1 MLTCKPEV
9 ASVMN
14 PNRNGLNARCAV
26 AKGVDAEMPD
36 LFRNPT
42 LGQLDNIRWTVA
54 NIAGR

>member
-1 MLTCKPEV
+1 
-9 ASVMN
+9 
-14 PNRNGLNARCAV
+14 
-26 AKGVDAEMPD
+26 MPD

>member
-1 MLTCKPEV
+1 
-9 ASVMN
+9 MN
-14 PNRNGLNARCAV
+14 PNRNGLNARNARLPE
-26 AKGVDAEMPD
+26 KGADAEMPD

>member
-1 MLTCKPEV
+1 
-9 ASVMN
+9 MN
-14 PNRNGLNARCAV
+14 PNCNGLNARCAV

>member
-1 MLTCKPEV
+1 
-9 ASVMN
+9 MN

-26 AKGVDAEMPD
+26 AKGADAEMSD
-36 LFRNPT
+36 SFRNPT